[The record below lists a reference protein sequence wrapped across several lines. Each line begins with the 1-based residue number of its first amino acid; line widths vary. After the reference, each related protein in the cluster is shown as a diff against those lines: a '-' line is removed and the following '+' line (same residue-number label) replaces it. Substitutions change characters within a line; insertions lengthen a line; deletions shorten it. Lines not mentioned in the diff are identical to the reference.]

1 MSDSHRDDLY
11 KIIYA
16 TAYQTPATNRSS
28 INPLTTLLYEVIP
41 LKLILILRMRMIG
54 CWPKLL
60 AQRGVRKNANTKHID

>member
-41 LKLILILRMRMIG
+41 LKEIESEFSVFV
-54 CWPKLL
+54 LL
-60 AQRGVRKNANTKHID
+60 CFMFVYNYAPAWLAYN

>member
-1 MSDSHRDDLY
+1 MSDSHRVDLY

-60 AQRGVRKNANTKHID
+60 AQKGSKKKCKYKTH